1 MNKFEKA
8 RFHVDLVEAAS
19 KAAVDAAWNKIRFDS
34 NYFDYDAD
42 PDIPKWYNDEWLEA
56 HLNDAGREYLK
67 MAEEFSQQID
77 ELL

>member
-19 KAAVDAAWNKIRFDS
+19 KAVVDAAWSKIRYDS
-34 NYFDYDAD
+34 DYFDYDD
-42 PDIPKWYNDEWLEA
+42 SESPDWYDTEWLET
-56 HLNDAGREYLK
+56 HVHDAGREYLK
-67 MAEEFSQQID
+67 MAEEFAKQIE

>member
-19 KAAVDAAWNKIRFDS
+19 KAVVDAAWYKIRYDS
-34 NYFDYDAD
+34 SYFDYDD
-42 PDIPKWYNDEWLEA
+42 SEGPEWYDNKWLEA
-56 HLNDAGREYLK
+56 HLNESGREYLK
-67 MAEEFSQQID
+67 MAEEFAKQLE

>member
-19 KAAVDAAWNKIRFDS
+19 NAVVSAAWSKIRYDS
-34 NYFDYDAD
+34 TYLDYDD
-42 PDIPKWYNDEWLEA
+42 SESPDWYNDEWLEA

-67 MAEEFSQQID
+67 MAEEFAKQLD
-77 ELL
+77 KLL

>member
-19 KAAVDAAWNKIRFDS
+19 KAAVDTACNKLRYDS
-34 NYFDYDAD
+34 NYVDYAEGENTD
-42 PDIPKWYNDEWLEA
+42 WYNDEWLEA

-67 MAEEFSQQID
+67 MAKEFADQLD
-77 ELL
+77 KLL